1 MLRHPFYIGVWG
13 DDMLTSLQNEQ
24 VKYVVNL
31 HKRKFREETGE
42 FLIEGWRFVEEGV
55 ERGAHLTK
63 VFFCSERK
71 NESWPQLA
79 EALKNKGVPIVE
91 VDERVLRKM
100 SATENPQGVL
110 AIVKQPQWTW
120 DDFVGMDSPVGK
132 SALPLPLLLIL
143 DGVQDPGNC
152 GTILRTAL
160 AAGVTQV
167 CLTEGTVDL
176 YNLKV
181 LRSTMGAI
189 FSLKIITH
197 CQPEEI
203 LKVCQSQNVP
213 VFVGDAEGTDL
224 YETHF
229 AQPMALVVGNEGNGP
244 SAAFRGPG
252 VKRITIPMSHQVES
266 LNVAMATGI
275 ILYEVRRRMT
285 STT

>member
-1 MLRHPFYIGVWG
+1 M
-13 DDMLTSLQNEQ
+13 
-24 VKYVVNL
+24 VNL
-31 HKRKFREETGE
+31 HKRKFREESGE
-42 FLIEGWRFVEEGV
+42 FLIEGWRFVEEGI

-79 EALKNKGVPIVE
+79 EALKDKGVPIIEVE
-91 VDERVLRKM
+91 ERVLRKM
-100 SATENPQGVL
+100 SDTENPQGIL
-110 AIVKQPQWTW
+110 AVAKQPKWTW
-120 DDFVGMDSPVGK
+120 DDLSGADSPAGK
-132 SALPLPLLLIL
+132 MSMLLIL

-189 FSLKIITH
+189 FSLKILTH

-203 LKVCQSQNVP
+203 LKVCQNQKMP
-213 VFVGDAEGTDL
+213 IFVGDIAGADL

-229 AQPMALVVGNEGNGP
+229 TQPMALVVGNEGNGP
-244 SAAFRGPG
+244 SAAFRGSW